1 MAVSLGNARVV
12 ASTLALFALVASA
25 SADASDGARPAARA
39 PARLVAVPDLHG
51 DWRTL
56 RRSFQLAGI
65 SEDGER
71 WSAGANTRFVQTGDV
86 VDRGERSIGSTD
98 HREPAARS
106 GDARWSSVTALLGNH
121 ELLTLQ
127 GDYRYVAREELLR
140 LGKASLESKNLG
152 GQEMG
157 TGYGLRAYWAA
168 GRMAWR
174 ARFPPTRTSGRRFGP
189 TDRS

>member
-1 MAVSLGNARVV
+1 MIRNGVVGPGGGLGG
-12 ASTLALFALVASA
+12 ALSE
-25 SADASDGARPAARA
+25 
-39 PARLVAVPDLHG
+39 DLDPPCSERQAHA
-51 DWRTL
+51 

-86 VDRGERSIGSTD
+86 VDRGERSIEIVQIIANMQ
-98 HREPAARS
+98 REAATRVN
-106 GDARWSSVTALLGNH
+106 SSVTALLGNH

-157 TGYGLRAYWAA
+157 TGYGLRAYWAY
-168 GRMAWR
+168 
-174 ARFPPTRTSGRRFGP
+174 
-189 TDRS
+189 